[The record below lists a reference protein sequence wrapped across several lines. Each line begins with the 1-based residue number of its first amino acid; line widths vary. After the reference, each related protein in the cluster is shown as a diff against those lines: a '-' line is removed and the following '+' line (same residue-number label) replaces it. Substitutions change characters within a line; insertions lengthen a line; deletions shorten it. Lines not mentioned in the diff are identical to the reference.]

1 VRCLHHLCHHRT
13 CCTIEKW
20 SIIWIYAP
28 RQAIPAARMDFT
40 TLGMI
45 MQTIGLFYDAAR
57 KREVRS

>member
-1 VRCLHHLCHHRT
+1 MPPSHLLI
-13 CCTIEKW
+13 IEKW